1 MKSRVAVVGALAM
14 LAGLSG
20 GCGTAVNTLWL
31 SDLEGGK
38 RAYGGVRADW
48 EIIRERGEDGK
59 RESLGAPVAAAIDL
73 PLSLVADTFTLP
85 YVLAYN
91 AGLFGREDTANPSA
105 GKASNWLH
113 PSNTDP
119 TNNPATTPP

>member
-1 MKSRVAVVGALAM
+1 MKSRMAVVIPLAVI
-14 LAGLSG
+14 AGLSG
-20 GCGTAVNTLWL
+20 CGTAANTVLLWPE
-31 SDLEGGK
+31 EGGK

-48 EIIRERGEDGK
+48 EMIRERGEDGNSGK
-59 RESLGAPVAAAIDL
+59 ASVPVLAAIDL
-73 PLSLVADTFTLP
+73 PFSLVADTITLP
-85 YVLAYN
+85 YIVAYN